1 MSGLLKGELCCDG
14 VMDRRWRL
22 DTGYI
27 PHGFASGGAGKWK
40 HANLSHT
47 PRILPP
53 AREECSKHQIV
64 AHSISEVTVDTLF
77 SNQHVPCQ
85 PSFWSSSMAQSL
97 GGLPH
102 VATSKALRLYRLDV
116 ILHRRIWWN
125 ITNHGSVP
133 AVALFRRAR
142 CSSNYCQLCEYFPGH
157 FFNQKSQPEL

>member
-1 MSGLLKGELCCDG
+1 MAFGHR
-14 VMDRRWRL
+14 VYPARVRFRRCWEVEACKSVPYTS
-22 DTGYI
+22 DST
-27 PHGFASGGAGKWK
+27 
-40 HANLSHT
+40 
-47 PRILPP
+47 P

-116 ILHRRIWWN
+116 VLHRRIWWN

-157 FFNQKSQPEL
+157 FFNQKPQPEL